1 MNRNV
6 WLLALCQ
13 ALLMTGNIVLIS
25 VNGLIGQAL
34 SPSPEWVTLPV
45 ATQFVGLML
54 ATLPASFIMAKIGRR
69 RGFVLGNLIGICG
82 AGLCFFAL
90 SLAHFWLF
98 TFGTLLL
105 GVGIGFGTLYRFAAV
120 EVADEKARSRA
131 ISISMAGGVLAAV
144 LGPNLAIQSQNWLPG
159 VEFQGAFLG
168 VMGLYIVSLGVLRV
182 IELPPAASQKDV
194 EPMNPASVI
203 AQRPGYL
210 LAVLAGTVAYM
221 VMNLLMTV
229 TPMAMMRCGFD
240 FTQAAVVIEWHVLG
254 MFVPAFFTGHL
265 IDKIGAR
272 NTILLG
278 GTILVAC
285 ILVNFNGITIWH
297 FRVALLLLG
306 VGWNFMFIAA
316 TQLLTRTYEMK
327 DKAKAQAMNEFVVF
341 GSVTVTSLMSGWLEV
356 TIGWQMLNLVM
367 LPIVALT
374 MVVFFASSRT
384 LKQVTAS

>member
-25 VNGLIGQAL
+25 VNGLIGQSL
-34 SPSPEWVTLPV
+34 SPSSEWVTLPV
-45 ATQFVGLML
+45 ATQFVGLMM
-54 ATLPASFIMAKIGRR
+54 ATLPASFIMARIGRR
-69 RGFVLGNLIGICG
+69 RGFVLGNLIGIAG

-98 TFGTLLL
+98 TLGTLLL

-120 EVADEKARSRA
+120 EVADEAARSRA

-144 LGPNLAIQSQNWLPG
+144 LGPNLAIQSQFWLPG
-159 VEFQGAFLG
+159 TQFQGAFLG
-168 VMGLYIVSLGVLRV
+168 VMGLYVISLLVLKT
-182 IELPPAASQKDV
+182 IALPPAASHKDA
-194 EPMNPASVI
+194 EPMNPAGVI
-203 AQRPGYL
+203 ARRPGYL

-278 GTILVAC
+278 GAVLIAC
-285 ILVNFNGITIWH
+285 IFVNFNGVSIWH
-297 FRVALLLLG
+297 FRIALVLLG
-306 VGWNFMFIAA
+306 VGWNFMFVAA

-367 LPIVALT
+367 LPVVALT
-374 MVVFFASSRT
+374 MLVFLKNGRS
-384 LKQVTAS
+384 LKQIAAS